1 MLIFSRNGLTLRA
14 CVCVFSFYKTRQN
27 ELIEVV
33 IVDGVWR
40 NHSCAAA
47 AVIQLL
53 FKRIDIAH
61 F

>member
-1 MLIFSRNGLTLRA
+1 MQIFNRNGPILRA

-27 ELIEVV
+27 ELMEV

-53 FKRIDIAH
+53 FKRNDIAH

>member
-1 MLIFSRNGLTLRA
+1 MQIFRHNGPILRA
-14 CVCVFSFYKTRQN
+14 CVCVVSFYKTRQN
-27 ELIEVV
+27 ELMEV

-53 FKRIDIAH
+53 FKRNDIAH